1 MTGLRLSKNLGTD
14 MQVQGTQENTTGC
27 SPTDILL
34 FLKQVMIFGGQV
46 IQVKLMLGEA

>member
-27 SPTDILL
+27 SPTGILL
-34 FLKQVMIFGGQV
+34 FLKQVMIFVGQV